1 MRRTRSDSSCAS
13 WEYSRAL
20 SPLEPSLTTITST
33 EPWVCPRTELIAR
46 LSRTGRFL
54 DGMMTEKSVGIN
66 VAFDVPNL
74 EFQVDLPSASQRQH
88 SADGE
93 MFSWRTWRAIA
104 VQIKSVGYRLRLR
117 LKSAGGSRSL

>member
-1 MRRTRSDSSCAS
+1 MHPRPNRQRHKT
-13 WEYSRAL
+13 WAL

-33 EPWVCPRTELIAR
+33 EPWVCPRTKSIAR

-93 MFSWRTWRAIA
+93 MFSRRYLA
-104 VQIKSVGYRLRLR
+104 RLNPL
-117 LKSAGGSRSL
+117 